1 MNPYDK
7 VRELVEAI
15 KSSEEVKTYL
25 NLKKRVR
32 KCINVLYVVMNII
45 QKNLIL

>member
-7 VRELVEAI
+7 VHELVSAI

-25 NLKKRVR
+25 SLKEEIYKDDVTRNMIKDFR
-32 KCINVLYVVMNII
+32 
-45 QKNLIL
+45 

>member
-25 NLKKRVR
+25 NLKEEIYKDDEF
-32 KCINVLYVVMNII
+32 II
-45 QKNLIL
+45 FERLGNK